1 MLFKV
6 LKRCI
11 ERQNYSTKESM
22 SEKIAILYADEQ
34 LTQEEYRELIDL
46 LKKEK

>member
-11 ERQNYSTKESM
+11 ERQNYTTKEDM
-22 SEKIAILYADEQ
+22 SEKIAILFANEQ
-34 LTQEEYRELIDL
+34 LTQEEYQELIDL
-46 LKKEK
+46 LN

>member
-11 ERQNYSTKESM
+11 ERQNYSTKEEI
-22 SEKIAILYADEQ
+22 SEKIAILYTNEQ
-34 LTQEEYRELIDL
+34 LTQEEYQELINIL
-46 LKKEK
+46 A